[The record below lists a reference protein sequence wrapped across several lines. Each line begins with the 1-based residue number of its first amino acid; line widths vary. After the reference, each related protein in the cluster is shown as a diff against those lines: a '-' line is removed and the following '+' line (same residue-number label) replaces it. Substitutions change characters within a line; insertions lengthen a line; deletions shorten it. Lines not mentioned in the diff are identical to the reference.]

1 MRKLLFATS
10 LAIASFSFSQEVEIH
25 RCLSHEAIKYQDQIT
40 PGFEDLVNEQFEITK
55 NTPLKKTDEVYTIPV
70 VFHVVYNTEEQNIAD
85 SVILNQLEVLNQ
97 DYSRQNP
104 DTVNMRADFDDIKG
118 YPNIAFRLATIDP
131 DGNPTTGIT
140 RTETNKESFADFTI
154 INGFDVLEQVKQT
167 DAGGKDPWDQERY
180 LNIWI
185 CNMSLAGQTFLLGY
199 ATPPVGLDNWPA
211 GQTDGLNDGVVVQY
225 QTVGSNNPNPLDM
238 GQGPLDVKGRTLTHE
253 VGHYLGLRHIWGDGD
268 CLEQDGIDDTPNADD
283 QSDFD
288 CNETK
293 NTCED
298 DIFGVDL
305 PDMIEN
311 YMDYSAESCQNSFTQ
326 GQVVH
331 MRTVLENERDGLI
344 NDNPASVFEN
354 NPVAVN
360 VYPNPMKEVLNISV
374 AQGEIAS
381 YELIS
386 LNGASVK
393 NGSIDQQHTTLS
405 LSGIEKG
412 IYILKLVSTDRNS
425 ILTKKVVKL

>member
-1 MRKLLFATS
+1 MKKLIFFTS
-10 LAIASFSFSQEVEIH
+10 LAFTSLSFSQEVEIH
-25 RCLSHEAIKYQDQIT
+25 KCLSHEAIKYQDDIT
-40 PGFEDLVNEQFEITK
+40 PGYADLVNEQFEITK

-97 DYSRQNP
+97 DYSRQNA
-104 DTVNMRADFDDIKG
+104 DTINMRTDFDDVKG

-167 DAGGKDPWDQERY
+167 DAGGIDPWNQERY

-185 CNMSLAGQTFLLGY
+185 CNMSIAGQTFLLGY
-199 ATPPVGLDNWPA
+199 ATPPIGLDNWPV

-268 CLEQDGIDDTPNADD
+268 CLEQDGIDDTPNAND

-344 NDNPASVFEN
+344 NDNPASVYEN
-354 NPVAVN
+354 NQVAVN
-360 VYPNPMKEVLNISV
+360 VYPNPLNEVLNISV
-374 AQGEIAS
+374 AQGEIGT
-381 YELIS
+381 YELLT
-386 LNGASVK
+386 LNGAKVLE
-393 NGSIDQQHTTLS
+393 GSIEQQHTILHLS
-405 LSGIEKG
+405 SLDKG
-412 IYILKLVSTDRNS
+412 IYMLKLVSVDHNS
-425 ILTKKVVKL
+425 VLTKKVVKL